1 MSKKTID
8 VAIGVIIRRNRCLI
22 ARRPQ
27 AGHLEGLWEFPGGK
41 FLAGESAED
50 CLHREIYE
58 ELGLKIDIDRSLSII
73 DHSYPD
79 RDLRLHFFLC
89 HPAEK
94 ERSPEE
100 TPEML
105 WVPVKNLDQY
115 SFPEA
120 NAPILQFLK
129 DF

>member
-1 MSKKTID
+1 MSKKSIN
-8 VAIGVIIRRNRCLI
+8 VAVGVIIRKDQCLI

-27 AGHLEGLWEFPGGK
+27 GGHLGGLWEFPGGK
-41 FLAGESAED
+41 FLADESAED

-58 ELGLKIDIDRSLSII
+58 ELGIRINIDRPLSIVE
-73 DHSYPD
+73 HSYPD

-94 ERSPEE
+94 ERCPEESPEV
-100 TPEML
+100 L
-105 WVPVKNLDQY
+105 WVPIKDLDHY

-120 NAPILQFLK
+120 NVPILQFLK